1 MFLAAIQSGQVMTV
15 GVLVDFGFTIKDTI
29 TPTFTASTGGINM
42 LEFLFQRNIIPPP
55 SQDSNGDQAVHY
67 AVRKEDVALLKLLHH
82 HRCPIDPSDYP
93 EYLEVAICADSAD
106 IFERVLVVLLNYGV
120 DINAKGPL
128 GQGCFWSA
136 IRSRKASRLAVLLE
150 KGADPLVRDDD
161 NETPVMFASRANFP
175 EGLEVLLPAIA
186 TRVSP
191 EELMRQIKEGLEVAR
206 SNESARS
213 IKMLERIYYC
223 EFPGKV

>member
-1 MFLAAIQSGQVMTV
+1 
-15 GVLVDFGFTIKDTI
+15 
-29 TPTFTASTGGINM
+29 M
-42 LEFLFQRNIIPPP
+42 LEFLLQRNIISPP
-55 SQDSNGDQAVHY
+55 SQDSKEDQAVHY

-106 IFERVLVVLLNYGV
+106 IFERVLDVLLNYGV

>member
-1 MFLAAIQSGQVMTV
+1 M
-15 GVLVDFGFTIKDTI
+15 
-29 TPTFTASTGGINM
+29 
-42 LEFLFQRNIIPPP
+42 
-55 SQDSNGDQAVHY
+55 
-67 AVRKEDVALLKLLHH
+67 
-82 HRCPIDPSDYP
+82 
-93 EYLEVAICADSAD
+93 
-106 IFERVLVVLLNYGV
+106 
-120 DINAKGPL
+120 
-128 GQGCFWSA
+128 
-136 IRSRKASRLAVLLE
+136 SRLKVLLE